1 MELLIGVKKRSFF
14 IVLLTFVQDSLFAT
28 AIATAIC
35 TTDAQE
41 EDKLLFKWDA

>member
-14 IVLLTFVQDSLFAT
+14 IVLLTFVQGLFAT